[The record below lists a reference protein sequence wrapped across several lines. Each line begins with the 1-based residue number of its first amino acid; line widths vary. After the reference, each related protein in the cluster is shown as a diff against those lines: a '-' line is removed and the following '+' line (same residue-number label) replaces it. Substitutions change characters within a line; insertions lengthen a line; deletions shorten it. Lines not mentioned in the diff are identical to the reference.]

1 MPLEQ
6 FNLDAFLLG
15 TGTAEGF
22 AGSTVNLSSFDRDTY
37 QWQNDTDNGN
47 NIRDLDFDGNNDSTQ
62 PTADEGVLV
71 NGTLQQIE
79 TSGAY
84 RNSTLTFS
92 DGQSFNLP
100 IITTELEDGTVLAF
114 FRDGDI
120 ADFIAAGYDFND
132 ITGITLGNFRPNN
145 ARRPE
150 RFDDEFPVCF
160 LRGTLIETD
169 QGLRAVEDLKI
180 GDRVRTRDRGLQPI
194 RWIGS
199 RELAKGELA
208 AMGNAYPVRID
219 TGALGNGLPERPLIV
234 SPQHRVLATSTIVQR
249 MFDEDAVLVAA
260 KHLLSLPGIDECR
273 ELDVVEYWHFMFDRH
288 EIVFAEGAEVESFYA
303 GPQALKSLP
312 DASREEVL
320 TLFPELRDAD
330 LPVPAAFLV
339 GGRRGGSLA
348 RRHASNAK
356 PLLS

>member
-1 MPLEQ
+1 MALEQ

-22 AGSTVNLSSFDRDTY
+22 AGATVDLSTFDRDSY

-47 NIRDLDFDGNNDSTQ
+47 NILDLDFDGNNDSTQ

-71 NGTLQQIE
+71 NGTLLQIE

-84 RNSTLTFS
+84 RNSTITFS
-92 DGQSFNLP
+92 DGQSFNLS
-100 IITTELEDGTVLAF
+100 IITAELEDGTVLAF
-114 FRDGDI
+114 FRDRDI
-120 ADFIAAGYDFND
+120 ADFVADGYDFND

-160 LRGTLIETD
+160 LRGTLIETE
-169 QGLRAVEDLKI
+169 QGLRAVEDLQV

-194 RWIGS
+194 RWINS
-199 RELAKGELA
+199 RELAKSELA
-208 AMGNAYPVRID
+208 TMGNAYPVRID
-219 TGALGNGLPERPLIV
+219 TGALGNGLPERPLTV
-234 SPQHRVLATSTIVQR
+234 SPQHRVLANSKIVQR
-249 MFDEDAVLVAA
+249 MFDVDTVLVAA
-260 KHLLSLPGIDECR
+260 KHLLSLPGIDECQ
-273 ELDVVEYWHFMFDRH
+273 EYDLVEYWHFMFDRH

-312 DASREEVL
+312 DDSLAEILR
-320 TLFPELRDAD
+320 LFPELRKAD
-330 LPVPAAFLV
+330 LPIPAAYLV
-339 GGRRGGSLA
+339 GGRRGGSMA

-356 PLLS
+356 SLLS